1 MLYII
6 FIHIALC
13 ILVFALMKAKILKVQ
28 TQLMPVVVL
37 VPLWGML
44 CVLLLHILHVLK
56 LEGTVEA
63 GVEKLHT
70 NEDAH
75 RSLLVEDLNNQRSVV
90 ALQEALILN
99 DAQLRR
105 GMMLDVLY
113 ENPEDYHAL
122 LSEAISNE
130 DGEVVH
136 YATTAMAELSKEYD
150 AELRRMEKR
159 YADDPENL
167 DVLLNYCNFLE
178 RYLQKGLLSGQMEQL
193 QRRQHAILLERL
205 YGKEPSV
212 QTCSRLLSAQIRLG
226 DFAQA
231 TEQMEEML
239 MRWPHEEATLMCR
252 LELAVS
258 MGDGRALRQI
268 VEQARQEERYLSM
281 NARQKLAFFETTM
294 EGRKEG
300 IGSDAKAL

>member
-6 FIHIALC
+6 FIHIVMC
-13 ILVFALMKAKILKVQ
+13 ILVFVLMKAKALKVQ

-44 CVLLLHILHVLK
+44 CVLLLHLLHVFDW
-56 LEGTVEA
+56 EGTVEA

-75 RSLLVEDLNNQRSVV
+75 RSLLVEDLNKQRSVV

-122 LSEAISNE
+122 LNEAINNE

-150 AELRRMEKR
+150 AELRRLEKR

-167 DVLLNYCNFLE
+167 ETLRNYCDFLE
-178 RYLQKGLLSGQMEQL
+178 RYLQRNLLSGQMEQL
-193 QRRQHAILLERL
+193 QRRQYVILLERL
-205 YGKEPSV
+205 YRKETSV
-212 QTCSRLLSAQIRLG
+212 KVCQRLLTAQIRLG

-239 MRWPHEEATLMCR
+239 MRWPQEESTLMCR
-252 LELAVS
+252 LELAVGV
-258 MGDGRALRQI
+258 GDGRALKQI
-268 VEQARQEERYLSM
+268 VEQAHQEERYLSM
-281 NARQKLAFFETTM
+281 SARQRLAFFATTM
-294 EGRKEG
+294 EERKVP
-300 IGSDAKAL
+300 GSDAKAL

>member
-13 ILVFALMKAKILKVQ
+13 ILVFVLMKAGVLKVQ

-37 VPLWGML
+37 VPLWGLL
-44 CVLLLHILHVLK
+44 CVLLLHLLHVFGW
-56 LEGTVEA
+56 EGTVEA

-75 RSLLVEDLNNQRSVV
+75 RSLLVEDINNQRSVV

-122 LSEAISNE
+122 LNEAINNE

-150 AELRRMEKR
+150 AQLRRLEKR

-167 DVLLNYCNFLE
+167 EILRSYCNFLE
-178 RYLQKGLLSGQMEQL
+178 RYLQLNLLSGQMEQL
-193 QRRQHAILLERL
+193 QRRQHVILLERL
-205 YGKEPSV
+205 YRKEASIEA
-212 QTCSRLLSAQIRLG
+212 CRRLLTAQIRLG

-231 TEQMEEML
+231 AEQMEERCT
-239 MRWPHEEATLMCR
+239 RWPQEEATLLCR
-252 LELAVS
+252 LELAVG
-258 MGDGRALRQI
+258 MGDGRALRQVI
-268 VEQARQEERYLSM
+268 EQAHREEGYLSM
-281 NARQKLAFFETTM
+281 HARQRLAFFETTM
-294 EGRKEG
+294 EG
-300 IGSDAKAL
+300 

>member
-13 ILVFALMKAKILKVQ
+13 ILVFVLMKTKLLKVQ

-44 CVLLLHILHVLK
+44 CVLLLHLLHVLD

-105 GMMLDVLY
+105 GMMLDVL
-113 ENPEDYHAL
+113 
-122 LSEAISNE
+122 
-130 DGEVVH
+130 
-136 YATTAMAELSKEYD
+136 
-150 AELRRMEKR
+150 
-159 YADDPENL
+159 
-167 DVLLNYCNFLE
+167 
-178 RYLQKGLLSGQMEQL
+178 
-193 QRRQHAILLERL
+193 
-205 YGKEPSV
+205 
-212 QTCSRLLSAQIRLG
+212 
-226 DFAQA
+226 
-231 TEQMEEML
+231 
-239 MRWPHEEATLMCR
+239 
-252 LELAVS
+252 
-258 MGDGRALRQI
+258 
-268 VEQARQEERYLSM
+268 
-281 NARQKLAFFETTM
+281 
-294 EGRKEG
+294 
-300 IGSDAKAL
+300 

>member
-1 MLYII
+1 VLYII
-6 FIHIALC
+6 FIHIVMC
-13 ILVFALMKAKILKVQ
+13 ILVFVLMKAKALKVQ

-44 CVLLLHILHVLK
+44 CVLLLHLLHVFDW
-56 LEGTVEA
+56 EGTVEA

-122 LSEAISNE
+122 LNEAINNE

-150 AELRRMEKR
+150 AELRRLEKR

-167 DVLLNYCNFLE
+167 ETLRNYCDFLE
-178 RYLQKGLLSGQMEQL
+178 RYLQRNLLSGQMEQL
-193 QRRQHAILLERL
+193 QRRQYVILLERL
-205 YGKEPSV
+205 YRKETSV
-212 QTCSRLLSAQIRLG
+212 KVCQRLLTAQIRLG

-239 MRWPHEEATLMCR
+239 MRWPQEESTLMCR
-252 LELAVS
+252 LELAVGV
-258 MGDGRALRQI
+258 GDGRALKQI
-268 VEQARQEERYLSM
+268 VEQAHQEERYLSM
-281 NARQKLAFFETTM
+281 SARQRLAFFATTM
-294 EGRKEG
+294 EERKVP
-300 IGSDAKAL
+300 GSDAKAL

>member
-6 FIHIALC
+6 FIHIVMC
-13 ILVFALMKAKILKVQ
+13 ILVFVLMKAKALKVQ

-44 CVLLLHILHVLK
+44 CVLLLHLLHVFDW
-56 LEGTVEA
+56 EGTVEA

-75 RSLLVEDLNNQRSVV
+75 RSLLVENLNNQRSVV

-122 LSEAISNE
+122 LNEAINNE

-150 AELRRMEKR
+150 AELRRLEKR

-167 DVLLNYCNFLE
+167 ETLRNYCDFLE
-178 RYLQKGLLSGQMEQL
+178 RYLQRNLLSGQMEQL
-193 QRRQHAILLERL
+193 QRRQYVILLERL
-205 YGKEPSV
+205 YRKETSV
-212 QTCSRLLSAQIRLG
+212 KVCQRLLSAQIRLG

-239 MRWPHEEATLMCR
+239 MRWPKEESTLMCR
-252 LELAVS
+252 LELAVGV
-258 MGDGRALRQI
+258 GDGRALKQI
-268 VEQARQEERYLSM
+268 VEQAHQEERYLSM
-281 NARQKLAFFETTM
+281 SARQRLAFFATTM
-294 EGRKEG
+294 EERKVP
-300 IGSDAKAL
+300 GSDAKAL

>member
-6 FIHIALC
+6 FMHIALC
-13 ILVFALMKAKILKVQ
+13 ILVFVLMKAGVLKVQ

-37 VPLWGML
+37 VPPWGML
-44 CVLLLHILHVLK
+44 CVLLLHLLHVLD

-75 RSLLVEDLNNQRSVV
+75 RSLLVENLNNQRSVV

-122 LSEAISNE
+122 LNEAINNE

-150 AELRRMEKR
+150 TELRRLEKR

-167 DVLLNYCNFLE
+167 ETLRNYCDFLE
-178 RYLQKGLLSGQMEQL
+178 RYLQRNLLSGQMEQL
-193 QRRQHAILLERL
+193 QRRQYVILLERL
-205 YGKEPSV
+205 YRKETSV
-212 QTCSRLLSAQIRLG
+212 KVCQRLLTAQIRLG

-239 MRWPHEEATLMCR
+239 MRWPQEESTLMCR
-252 LELAVS
+252 LELAVGV
-258 MGDGRALRQI
+258 GDGRALKQI
-268 VEQARQEERYLSM
+268 VEQAHQEERYLSM
-281 NARQKLAFFETTM
+281 SARQRLAFFATTM
-294 EGRKEG
+294 EERKVP
-300 IGSDAKAL
+300 GSDAKAL

>member
-6 FIHIALC
+6 FIHIVMC
-13 ILVFALMKAKILKVQ
+13 ILVFVLMKAKALKVQ

-44 CVLLLHILHVLK
+44 CVLLLHLLHVFDW
-56 LEGTVEA
+56 EGTVEA

-75 RSLLVEDLNNQRSVV
+75 RSLLVENLNNQRSVV

-122 LSEAISNE
+122 LNEAINNE

-150 AELRRMEKR
+150 AELRRLEKR

-167 DVLLNYCNFLE
+167 ETLRNYCDFLE
-178 RYLQKGLLSGQMEQL
+178 RYLQRNLLSGQMEQL
-193 QRRQHAILLERL
+193 QRRQYVILLERL
-205 YGKEPSV
+205 YRKETSV
-212 QTCSRLLSAQIRLG
+212 KVCQRLLTAQIRLG

-239 MRWPHEEATLMCR
+239 MRWPQEESTLMCR
-252 LELAVS
+252 LELAVGV
-258 MGDGRALRQI
+258 GDGRALKQI
-268 VEQARQEERYLSM
+268 VEQAHQEERYLSM
-281 NARQKLAFFETTM
+281 SARQRLAFFATTM
-294 EGRKEG
+294 EERKVP
-300 IGSDAKAL
+300 GSDAKAL